1 MAVGPSQAP
10 MTAMLTA
17 SSAGKPRA
25 NASIK
30 VKKMPNWPAAP
41 KSSIFGFSRRAPKS
55 IMAPMPTKMSSGKTS
70 LAIPMS
76 YRIRSRPPGSIRSD
90 RGMLTSRHPNPMGTS
105 SSGSTSFFTPR

>member
-17 SSAGKPRA
+17 SSCGKPRA
-25 NASIK
+25 NASSR
-30 VKKMPNWPAAP
+30 VKKMPNCPAAP
-41 KSSIFGFSRRAPKS
+41 KSSIFGFSSREPKS

-76 YRIRSRPPGSIRSD
+76 
-90 RGMLTSRHPNPMGTS
+90 
-105 SSGSTSFFTPR
+105 